1 MTGKVVLWPAHT
13 LRAVSALDPGDMAT
27 EGEGGLVDRVPGAV
41 TEGCRQGVRLLSQCL
56 RPVEKAEAGVGVP
69 VLEGRAA

>member
-13 LRAVSALDPGDMAT
+13 LRAVSALGPGDMAT

-41 TEGCRQGVRLLSQCL
+41 TEGCR
-56 RPVEKAEAGVGVP
+56 
-69 VLEGRAA
+69 